1 MELLGSL
8 GVIHKEELK
17 RELHIVEME
26 REDIYHLIAFLLES
40 TEKRNVWFL
49 AYVLILPTY
58 TFVFPCLGNFC

>member
-17 RELHIVEME
+17 RGLHIVQME
-26 REDIYHLIAFLLES
+26 REKIYHLIVFVLES
-40 TEKRNVWFL
+40 TEKRNGWFL

-58 TFVFPCLGNFC
+58 TFVFHCLGNFC